1 MNISHEEIINN
12 YTKKETPQKIIHHK
26 YKYPYHKWILNDK
39 GEPDDFAFEYGY
51 HNGYACERCG
61 YSFCEHCE
69 PDGFE
74 KAKTIPCIV
83 EYYECPSCK
92 KEIYNYKNIFYCRYC
107 GQKIDGNNIEE
118 NSVTY
123 IN

>member
-26 YKYPYHKWILNDK
+26 YKYPYHKWVLNNK
-39 GEPDDFAFEYGY
+39 GEPDNFAFEYGY
-51 HNGYACERCG
+51 HNGYVCERCS

-69 PDGFE
+69 PNGFE
-74 KAKTIPCIV
+74 KAKAIPCVI

-92 KEIYNYKNIFYCRYC
+92 KKIHNYKNIFYCRYC

-118 NSVTY
+118 NLVTY

>member
-1 MNISHEEIINN
+1 MFHEEIINN
-12 YTKKETPQKIIHHK
+12 YTKKETPQKIIYHK
-26 YKYPYHKWILNDK
+26 YKYPYHKWILNDE
-39 GEPDDFAFEYGY
+39 GEPDNFAFEYGY
-51 HNGYACERCG
+51 HNGYICERCS

-69 PDGFE
+69 PNGFE

-92 KEIYNYKNIFYCRYC
+92 KKIHNYKNIFYCRYC

-118 NSVTY
+118 DSVTY